1 MLKKLK
7 NSFLVLV
14 LALSMIG
21 CVDQSGKS
29 DNNNLTI
36 AATSVAVTEILEAL
50 DVPADQ
56 VIGIPTTESY
66 TVPKKYK
73 KATELGTAMSPDM
86 EVLSTLKPSLVLSPN
101 SLEGDLASKYEKIG
115 VSSSFLNLKSVAGMF
130 KSIEELGSLLG
141 KEKKANKLV
150 DEFVNHMVEFRAK
163 YQNTASPRVLILM
176 GLPGGSYLVATES
189 SYVGDL
195 VKLAG
200 GTNVYGNGNGQDFV
214 NVNAEDMLQQNP
226 DIILRTSHAMPEEVM
241 KNFETEFAQNDIWSK
256 FSAVQ
261 NGKVYNLDNNYFG
274 MSANFNYQK
283 GLENLEGILYG
294 TN

>member
-101 SLEGDLASKYEKIG
+101 SLEGDLASKYEKIA

-150 DEFVNHMVEFRAK
+150 DEFVNYMVEFRAK
-163 YQNTASPRVLILM
+163 YQNTASLRVLILM

>member
-101 SLEGDLASKYEKIG
+101 SLEGDLASKYEKIA

-150 DEFVNHMVEFRAK
+150 DEFVNYMVEFRAK
-163 YQNTASPRVLILM
+163 YQNTGSPRVLILM

>member
-1 MLKKLK
+1 
-7 NSFLVLV
+7 
-14 LALSMIG
+14 
-21 CVDQSGKS
+21 
-29 DNNNLTI
+29 
-36 AATSVAVTEILEAL
+36 
-50 DVPADQ
+50 
-56 VIGIPTTESY
+56 
-66 TVPKKYK
+66 
-73 KATELGTAMSPDM
+73 
-86 EVLSTLKPSLVLSPN
+86 
-101 SLEGDLASKYEKIG
+101 
-115 VSSSFLNLKSVAGMF
+115 
-130 KSIEELGSLLG
+130 
-141 KEKKANKLV
+141 
-150 DEFVNHMVEFRAK
+150 MVEFRAK

-176 GLPGGSYLVATES
+176 GLPGGSYLVTTES

-200 GTNVYGNGNGQDFV
+200 GTNVYGNGNGNGQDFV